1 MLRPPGLR
9 DWRSPLLRRE
19 ARMSPRRL
27 QCERQGAA
35 DAGESD
41 ATDGGERA
49 QRPSP
54 AGPRGR
60 GEPRIGARED
70 GPDEVRFLVEREVRE
85 LDADRLARP
94 ADDDGRKR
102 ALLAEGKDREPDPL
116 AADDI
121 GLQDQRDAG
130 AVAAQIDR
138 VTTDRLAVREPE

>member
-1 MLRPPGLR
+1 MLRPAGLR
-9 DWRSPLLRRE
+9 DWRSALLRRE
-19 ARMSPRRL
+19 ARTSPRRL
-27 QCERQGAA
+27 QCERKGAA
-35 DAGESD
+35 DAGEAD
-41 ATDGGERA
+41 AADGSERA
-49 QRPSP
+49 QRPIR
-54 AGPRGR
+54 AVPRVR
-60 GEPRIGARED
+60 REPGIGARED

-121 GLQDQRDAG
+121 GLEYERDAG

-138 VTTDRLAVREPE
+138 VATNRL